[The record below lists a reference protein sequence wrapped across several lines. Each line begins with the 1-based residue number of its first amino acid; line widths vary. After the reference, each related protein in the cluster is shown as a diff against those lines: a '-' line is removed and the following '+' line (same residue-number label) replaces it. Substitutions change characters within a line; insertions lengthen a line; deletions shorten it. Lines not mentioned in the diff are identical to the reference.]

1 MLPGLYQCFG
11 RLVIKWV
18 LIFPLFFFLQKSLK
32 KEHFLW
38 QLFNIEK
45 DITKAS
51 KDLEAEKRSREEVM
65 RELEHF
71 EDQKRGKRKE
81 LAKYLKEIA
90 QCEKKIAERN
100 NRLDKSVSFSGF
112 GIVVDFIWFILLIC
126 AGICRFWLVLIK
138 FRYLFT
144 HSLEMDA
151 ICDGF
156 SSVFGKSGFTEK
168 VWDYR
173 MHLWTQRLIA
183 LQLSSGEQI
192 VHHYNVR
199 YITVSPILFSLAMGR
214 GWNICG
220 TYSTPFDSRGY
231 A

>member
-1 MLPGLYQCFG
+1 M
-11 RLVIKWV
+11 
-18 LIFPLFFFLQKSLK
+18 K

-112 GIVVDFIWFILLIC
+112 GIVVDFI
-126 AGICRFWLVLIK
+126 
-138 FRYLFT
+138 
-144 HSLEMDA
+144 
-151 ICDGF
+151 
-156 SSVFGKSGFTEK
+156 
-168 VWDYR
+168 
-173 MHLWTQRLIA
+173 
-183 LQLSSGEQI
+183 
-192 VHHYNVR
+192 
-199 YITVSPILFSLAMGR
+199 
-214 GWNICG
+214 
-220 TYSTPFDSRGY
+220 
-231 A
+231 

>member
-1 MLPGLYQCFG
+1 M
-11 RLVIKWV
+11 
-18 LIFPLFFFLQKSLK
+18 
-32 KEHFLW
+32 
-38 QLFNIEK
+38 FNIEK

-138 FRYLFT
+138 FRYPFT

-192 VHHYNVR
+192 VRHYDVR
-199 YITVSPILFSLAMGR
+199 CITVSPILFSLAMGR
-214 GWNICG
+214 GWVEYMLDVQHPFWFKRICLNYFFLKFIFSSWFYG
-220 TYSTPFDSRGY
+220 LSNKLLMEIILFP
-231 A
+231 